1 MTLDLKAGDPWPF
14 QSSRGIVGKP
24 CAPVWHALVTTPQKE
39 AETAKR
45 LAKAGCEVQY
55 PTFERSRHVCGK
67 KKIFEVPVIP
77 RIIYARFSYAPQWDV
92 MRGRRVIAGVFCL
105 GGSPV
110 SLNDDDIA
118 RVMGLPTEAERQE
131 VEIIQANRPKVG
143 QKAEIIY
150 GPFAGFFVD
159 VTRVEHGRV
168 WYEMATGI
176 KGQASET
183 VLRKVAG

>member
-1 MTLDLKAGDPWPF
+1 MTLDLKTGDPWPF

-45 LAKAGCEVQY
+45 LEKAGCEVQY

-92 MRGRRVIAGVFCL
+92 MKARRVVQGVFSQY
-105 GGSPV
+105 GRPV
-110 SLNDDDIA
+110 SLSADDIA
-118 RVMGLPTEAERQE
+118 VVMGLPTEAERL
-131 VEIIQANRPKVG
+131 QADALEASRPKAGGRALITV
-143 QKAEIIY
+143 
-150 GPFAGFFVD
+150 GPFSGFFVD
-159 VTRVEHGRV
+159 VSRVEFGRV
-168 WYEMATGI
+168 WWEMAGGI
-176 KGQASET
+176 KGEAPMAAMRAAE
-183 VLRKVAG
+183 